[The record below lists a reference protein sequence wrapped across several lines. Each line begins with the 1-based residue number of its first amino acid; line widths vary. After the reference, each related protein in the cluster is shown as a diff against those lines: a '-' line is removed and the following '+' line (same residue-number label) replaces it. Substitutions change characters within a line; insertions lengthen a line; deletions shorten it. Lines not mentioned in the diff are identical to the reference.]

1 MNPQN
6 LMYATMRSSPSPHPQ
21 AYNAALDYGS
31 QIPMMLAGGMYG
43 HGGPQAMLGYS
54 QAMRPGR
61 RDSSETGIAL
71 RSPLLDEFRANKTR
85 KWDLRVSLC
94 VFYGILTFVHDGLVG
109 HTWLCC

>member
-6 LMYATMRSSPSPHPQ
+6 LMYPTMRSSPSPHTQ
-21 AYNAALDYGS
+21 AYSALDYGS

-43 HGGPQAMLGYS
+43 HGGPQAIHGYS
-54 QAMRPGR
+54 QVIRPGR
-61 RDSSETGIAL
+61 RDSSETSIAL

-94 VFYGILTFVHDGLVG
+94 VL
-109 HTWLCC
+109 